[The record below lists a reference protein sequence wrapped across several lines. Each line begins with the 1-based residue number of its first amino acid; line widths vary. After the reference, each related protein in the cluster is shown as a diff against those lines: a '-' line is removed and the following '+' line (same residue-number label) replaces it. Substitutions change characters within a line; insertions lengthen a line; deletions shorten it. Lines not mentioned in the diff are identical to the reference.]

1 LRIFH
6 AGYWSFSLSNMMKK
20 LFFALLSGLL
30 FATGLVLSGMT
41 QPAKVIGFLNI
52 GGLSQ
57 GVSWTAEV
65 GFWDPSLAFVMGG
78 ALMVTL
84 LGFAVTPRLTH
95 TGGKPWAAERF
106 DLPTRL
112 DVDGRLVGGAALFGI
127 GWGLAGY
134 CPGPALASLFSGWDA
149 VLFSVAMLLGMWVA
163 RRLSTASQ

>member
-1 LRIFH
+1 
-6 AGYWSFSLSNMMKK
+6 MMKK

-30 FATGLVLSGMT
+30 FSAGLVLSGMT

-57 GVSWTAEV
+57 GVSWTAAA

-106 DLPTRL
+106 DRRGCFVWYWLGFGGLLPRACFSFVVFRMGCCFVQRG
-112 DVDGRLVGGAALFGI
+112 DVTGHVGS
-127 GWGLAGY
+127 
-134 CPGPALASLFSGWDA
+134 PAVEHSVTISRSWKFASF
-149 VLFSVAMLLGMWVA
+149 VIF
-163 RRLSTASQ
+163 